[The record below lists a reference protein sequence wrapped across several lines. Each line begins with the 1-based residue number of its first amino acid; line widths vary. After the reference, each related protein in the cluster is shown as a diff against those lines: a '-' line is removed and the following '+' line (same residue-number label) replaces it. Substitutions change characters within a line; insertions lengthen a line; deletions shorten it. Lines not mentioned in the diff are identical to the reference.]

1 MPIYEY
7 QCRACGATMEKLV
20 SRSGAAPGACPQCGA
35 KKLEK
40 QFSTFSASV
49 ASASARPCASGACPT
64 PSACTG
70 GGCSTG
76 TCPYSGN

>member
-7 QCRACGATMEKLV
+7 QCHKCGATMEKLV
-20 SRSGAAPGACPQCGA
+20 SRSDAAPGACPQCGA

-40 QFSTFSASV
+40 QLSTFSASV
-49 ASASARPCASGACPT
+49 ARTHAAPCDSGACPA
-64 PSACTG
+64 PNACASAGCG
-70 GGCSTG
+70 GG